1 MKKLLAFI
9 FLTSLVV
16 YAGLPPTTLKGGN
29 EASLQTTF
37 QFDLG
42 QIPVTRTGSNVV
54 FGTIPVTQGGTSSTS
69 LTQYSLMSGN
79 GTSAVNMIAPG
90 ASGTILFSQGAS
102 AFPSYRLL
110 ASSDITTSLGY
121 TPLASTT
128 AAIVSTLG
136 YTPLNRANNLSDLAS
151 SATARTNLGLGSLA
165 TKSVINLGSAD
176 VTGTTSVVNGGTGL
190 SSITDQGI
198 LVGSGTTSYRIASPA
213 SAGAVL
219 MQSVSGT
226 TAFLQPQPI
235 NVGNLLINGGFET
248 YDSGTGSF
256 YGWSSSSSG
265 DIGNW
270 TSPSQWDLKYWRHID
285 TSVTLGTDIFQTVTI
300 PSSLYGQNCE
310 FGFDYTN
317 TNTSGTV
324 TRSWY
329 VSGTS
334 TVSGTFSSSGTS
346 SIKAFLPCGTASD
359 TTKVVNITTT
369 NASASGVTSVDN
381 VYFGPAKSL
390 VNGAIV
396 GPWQSLPS
404 VAAGTLITATTTNPT
419 FGTIATNIARA
430 RRIGSN
436 LELEWD
442 FRQTSNGTAGSGTYL
457 FNIPAALNC
466 QIDTVAKPANTGLD
480 PSNATDTDSVVGKFS
495 FGNGATTGEGSVVVY
510 STTQLKADM
519 IYSGSS
525 TNRNSW
531 SSGAATNFGNTGW
544 ISIRASIPCAGQQG
558 SGVTYESRCPNDISC
573 ANTFSAKVSGTTVT
587 SENLDWISSVGLT
600 DTSLYTITFNSGVFT
615 DAPNC
620 VANASRVGIPST
632 TMSIES
638 VTSSS
643 VAVRGRGDTGALQ
656 ATDFFVQCNKS
667 TDYVAKKTITGYL
680 SNTVNHDAPY
690 IMKMYSAH
698 VTNTNG
704 SQAINSKSSN
714 WINTSSCAGTGQCT
728 YAITAGTFTSSSTY
742 WCADGAIGSTGGTS
756 TTHIK
761 NSSTSLS
768 ITTYNGT
775 TPANM
780 QAEIICWGY

>member
-16 YAGLPPTTLKGGN
+16 YAGLPPTSLKGGN

-42 QIPVTRTGSNVV
+42 QIPVTRTGTNVV
-54 FGTIPVTQGGTSSTS
+54 FGTIPVTQGGTSQTT
-69 LTQYSLMSGN
+69 LTQYGLLAGN
-79 GTSAVNMIAPG
+79 GTAAVQSVSPG
-90 ASGTILFSQGAS
+90 ASGTILFSNGAS

-128 AAIVSTLG
+128 AAIISTLG

-165 TKSVINLGSAD
+165 TKSVIDLGSGD

-190 SSITDQGI
+190 SSTVAQGV
-198 LVGSGTTSYRIASPA
+198 LVGSGATSYRIASPA

-248 YDSGTGSF
+248 YDSSTGSF

-285 TSVTLGTDIFQTVTI
+285 TTFTLGTDIFQTVTI

-390 VNGAIV
+390 ANGAIV
-396 GPWQSLPS
+396 GPWTAYTPTTQGL
-404 VAAGTLITATTTNPT
+404 GTPTNVNFKWRQNGSSIDIEGYLQTGTTT
-419 FGTIATNIARA
+419 GVEA
-430 RRIGSN
+430 RIGLPN
-436 LELEWD
+436 N
-442 FRQTSNGTAGSGTYL
+442 FNTTSKYVN
-457 FNIPAALNC
+457 
-466 QIDTVAKPANTGLD
+466 VAW
-480 PSNATDTDSVVGKFS
+480 VVGDITR
-495 FGNGATTGEGSVVVY
+495 GAISAQTVYLAAQASKNYLVV
-510 STTQLKADM
+510 TIQ
-519 IYSGSS
+519 
-525 TNRNSW
+525 
-531 SSGAATNFGNTGW
+531 SSGAAGSTPVNGNTAFG
-544 ISIRASIPCAGQQG
+544 SSENLTFKASVEIEGLNG
-558 SGVTYESRCPNDISC
+558 TGVTYESRCPNDISC
-573 ANTFSAKVSGTTVT
+573 ANEFSAKISGTTVT

-638 VTSSS
+638 VTSST

-680 SNTVNHDAPY
+680 SNTVTTSGQYLERMERVKFAGNSTGTTNCTTSPCT
-690 IMKMYSAH
+690 IISQSGGISS
-698 VTNTNG
+698 VTRNSTGNYTLNFPSG
-704 SQAINSKSSN
+704 NFSQAA
-714 WINTSSCAGTGQCT
+714 SCTGRAISVGVVAIVYVSEPGNILGTPTAVTVGT
-728 YAITAGTFTSSSTY
+728 YNSSS
-742 WCADGAIGSTGGTS
+742 GAAIDASVDV
-756 TTHIK
+756 
-761 NSSTSLS
+761 
-768 ITTYNGT
+768 
-775 TPANM
+775 
-780 QAEIICWGY
+780 ICMGPR